1 MTSIRLRAT
10 APVVLFSALYALDTL
25 AMVVWWQHESNPL
38 LLDAGLGG
46 AVAIKIGVFCGVM
59 VAWWPVMQSRDHSIV
74 RAVEWAPAAI
84 YGFVAVTNLW
94 FLAVVA

>member
-1 MTSIRLRAT
+1 MHSRLRSA
-10 APVVLFSALYALDTL
+10 APVVLFAALYAIDTA
-25 AMVVWWQHESNPL
+25 AMTIWWRYEGNPL

-84 YGFVAVTNLW
+84 YGLGAVTNLW

>member
-1 MTSIRLRAT
+1 MNSRLRSA
-10 APVVLFSALYALDTL
+10 APVVLFAALYALDTL

-46 AVAIKIGVFCGVM
+46 AVAIKIAVFCGVM
-59 VAWWPVMQSRDHSIV
+59 VAWWPVMQSRDHRIV

-84 YGFVAVTNLW
+84 YGLVAVTNLW